1 MVLGFGTFGFAHW
14 GLVHWV
20 HREDNLRVLCK
31 LLHNLLTIASVGLI
45 HKTLFRKHIPSFVLV
60 TYRSTPY

>member
-1 MVLGFGTFGFAHW
+1 MVLGFGAL
-14 GLVHWV
+14 GLPNWV
-20 HREDNLRVLCK
+20 HCK
-31 LLHNLLTIASVGLI
+31 LLHNLLTDASVGLI